1 MNILFLTI
9 QRISDISDRGIYP
22 DLMRKFSLEGHKV
35 FIITPVEKRYRQ
47 KTTLVRENNVS
58 ILKVRSLNIQKTNAV
73 SKWLSI
79 YFLNGHYLS
88 GIKKHFANIKFDL
101 IIYSTPPITFSNLIQ
116 YIKQRHGAISYLL
129 LKDIFPQNAVDL
141 GLLKRGGILHR
152 YFLTQEK
159 KLYGISDYIGCMSP
173 ANVEYLTKNNPELSG
188 ERIEVNPNSHELF
201 DEPFP
206 ANMKEQLRM
215 KYGIPLNST
224 LFIYGGNLGKPQGID
239 FVVDFLRSQKNQSNR
254 HFLIIGSGTDY
265 KKIKL
270 WIDLEKPMNVILLPA
285 LPKDE
290 YNNLLR
296 SSDIGMIF
304 LDSRF
309 TIPNFPSR
317 LLSYLEYKLPV
328 LAATDTNTDL
338 GKIIEN
344 NKFGY
349 WSVSGDIQSINLNVN
364 RLIMSSALRVEMGMN
379 GFRYFL
385 QNYSVSNSYNII
397 MKHFQ

>member
-9 QRISDISDRGIYP
+9 QRINDISDRGIYP

-101 IIYSTPPITFSNLIQ
+101 IMYSTPPITFSNLIQ

-206 ANMKEQLRM
+206 ANMKEQMRL

-239 FVVDFLRSQKNQSNR
+239 FVVDFLRSQMNQSNR

-290 YNNLLR
+290 YNHLLR

-328 LAATDTNTDL
+328 LAATDRNTDL

-364 RLIMSSALRVEMGMN
+364 RLIMSSALREEMGMN

-385 QNYSVSNSYNII
+385 QNYSVSNSYDII

>member
-9 QRISDISDRGIYP
+9 QRINDISDRGIYP

-47 KTTLVRENNVS
+47 KTTLVRENNIS
-58 ILKVRSLNIQKTNAV
+58 ILKLRSLNIQKTNAV

-79 YFLNGHYLS
+79 YFLNGHYLR

-141 GLLKRGGILHR
+141 GLFKRGGILHR

-173 ANVEYLTKNNPELSG
+173 ANVEYLRKNNPELSG
-188 ERIEVNPNSHELF
+188 KRIEVNPNSHELF

-206 ANMKEQLRM
+206 ANMKEQLRL

-270 WIDLEKPMNVILLPA
+270 WIDLEKPLNVMLLPA

-290 YNNLLR
+290 YNYLLR

-328 LAATDTNTDL
+328 MAATDTNTDL

-349 WSVSGDIQSINLNVN
+349 WSKSGDIQSLNQNVN
-364 RLIMSSALRVEMGMN
+364 RLVMNPVLREAMGMN

-385 QNYSVSNSYNII
+385 ANYTVNNSYNII